1 MCNNYKGINVR
12 NLLNEFNADAVTRL
26 LRYYHETLLL
36 ENGFQKDCWYSA
48 CVYNKTNTQKN

>member
-36 ENGFQKDCWYSA
+36 ENGFQKDC
-48 CVYNKTNTQKN
+48 